1 MRVWAVSNQKGGVG
15 KTTTVANLAGLL
27 ARRGERVLVIDL
39 DPHSSLSAYFG
50 FDPEQVESGVYD
62 LFRAVMQRQP
72 LAPQRH
78 IQPTSVDSLDILPAA
93 MALATIERQAGAVE
107 GLGRVIQR
115 ALGEIAPD
123 YDRVLIDSPPMLGV
137 LMVNALA
144 ACERLLIPVV
154 ADFLSLRGL
163 ERMLRTLAMIGR
175 SRRQPL
181 PYLIVPTL
189 YDRRPRISADTLR
202 VLEER
207 YGERL
212 WPSVI
217 PQDTKVREAS
227 RAHLPLCHY
236 HPRSRAALA
245 YETLLD
251 YLLEQEGH
259 PITQAVSA

>member
-27 ARRGERVLVIDL
+27 ARQGERVLVIDL
-39 DPHSSLSAYFG
+39 DPHASLSGYFG
-50 FDPEQVESGVYD
+50 FDPEQVERGVYD
-62 LFRAVMQRQP
+62 WFRALMQRQP
-72 LAPQRH
+72 VVPWDA
-78 IQPTSVDSLDILPAA
+78 IQATPVAGLDIVPAT

-107 GLGRVIQR
+107 GLGLVIQR
-115 ALGEIAPD
+115 ALGKIATN

-144 ACERLLIPVV
+144 ACERLLIPVI

-163 ERMLRTLAMIGR
+163 ERMLRTLDMIGR

-207 YGERL
+207 YGDHL

-236 HPRSRAALA
+236 HPKSRAALA
-245 YETLLD
+245 YETLLAW
-251 YLLEQEGH
+251 LLEQEGQ